1 MKTTVRVRTNRFFMS
16 SISVLL
22 LNVHENVHVLRMK
35 LNYSEP
41 KIYTGGIEIDQ
52 WPKLSKKDRKAALD
66 KHWYVYY
73 SFRHPETGKLV
84 QQTRIKAGANRFKD
98 KASRYHILKQLQLAM
113 SIVLQE
119 GYNPYGD
126 NGDLKVYLKNRGKD
140 NTETVEKPQPTIPK
154 PIEEPTFTI
163 GNAISLGLEI
173 KESILG
179 RDSFK
184 KFKSRVLRF
193 QKWLISNGITQKQD
207 IKVITKK
214 TVIQYLNHVVH
225 ETSPRNR
232 NNTRTDLASFFQ
244 TLEDNE
250 VIKYNYIKTINK
262 VNAVPTRHKTFT
274 PELFYKI
281 DEYLIEE
288 DRTLHLFIQFIY
300 YGLLRPI
307 EVCRL
312 RIGDLNLIEKEF
324 TVKAKNQAVKTK
336 LILDT
341 LSEKLPDL
349 SKFDKNDSLFNM
361 NEIGGSWTIDE
372 SSKRD
377 FYTKKFKKV
386 KDHFNL
392 DSNYTLYSYR
402 HTAITDLYRDLE
414 KTLSP
419 NEVKS
424 KLMHIT
430 GHSSMAALESYL
442 RSIDASLPK
451 DFSKHMK

>member
-1 MKTTVRVRTNRFFMS
+1 MS

-41 KIYTGGIEIDQ
+41 KIYTGGVNIDQ
-52 WPKLSKKDRKAALD
+52 WSLLSKKEQKAALD
-66 KHWYVYY
+66 KYWYVYY
-73 SFRHPETGKLV
+73 RYRNPNTGKLV
-84 QQTRIKAGANRFKD
+84 QQTRIKAGANRFND

-119 GYNPYGD
+119 GYNPYGE
-126 NGDLKVYLKNRGKD
+126 NGDLKEFLKNRGK
-140 NTETVEKPQPTIPK
+140 NNPEKVEKPLKPIQK
-154 PIEEPTFTI
+154 PIEEPSFPI
-163 GNAISLGLEI
+163 GNAISIGLEI

-179 RDSFK
+179 KDSFK

-193 QKWLISNGITQKQD
+193 QKWLISNGITKKQD
-207 IKVITKK
+207 INVITKR
-214 TVIQYLNHVVH
+214 TVIQYLNHVLQ

-262 VNAVPTRHKTFT
+262 VKAVPTRHKTFS

-288 DRTLHLFIQFIY
+288 DETLHLFVQFIY

-312 RIGDLNLIEKEF
+312 KIGDLNLVEKEF
-324 TVKAKNQAVKTK
+324 TVKAKNQSVKTK
-336 LILDT
+336 RIIGT
-341 LSEKLPDL
+341 LFEKLPDL
-349 SKFDKNDSLFNM
+349 SKFDKNDFLFNM
-361 NEIGGSWTIDE
+361 KDIGGNWTIDE

-377 FYTKKFKKV
+377 YYTKKFKKV
-386 KDHFNL
+386 KDHFSL
-392 DSNYTLYSYR
+392 DADYTLYSYR
-402 HTAITDLYRDLE
+402 HTSITDLYRDLE

-419 NEVKS
+419 NALKS
-424 KLMHIT
+424 ELMHIT
-430 GHSSMAALESYL
+430 GHSSMKALESYL

-451 DFSKHMK
+451 DYSKHLK